1 MPKGKFIEEYNKVK
15 ESVYY
20 DRVNILAKIFIVS
33 PTAIDL
39 RIKEL
44 KELNLI

>member
-1 MPKGKFIEEYNKVK
+1 MPKGKFIEEYNR
-15 ESVYY
+15 ETIELFF
-20 DRVNILAKIFIVS
+20 DIVNILAKIFIVS